1 MHFLKMFCS
10 GWKEKLIH
18 IKKVYKGALK
28 ERSFKNIYLNLPFLS
43 PWHFKNEETCLEG
56 KQPAQRNQ
64 SINIRVGSRP
74 GFFQDKIRKLW
85 MKSFHQSI
93 PKSTVILMTLTS
105 TCHFKPCYFYS
116 TTKFLISKRNNLLPE
131 QSQSKIF
138 PDLNAGMTVTIEGLG
153 FFFQL

>member
-1 MHFLKMFCS
+1 MFCS

-64 SINIRVGSRP
+64 SINIRAGSRP
-74 GFFQDKIRKLW
+74 RFFLDKIRKLW
-85 MKSFHQSI
+85 MKSFH
-93 PKSTVILMTLTS
+93 
-105 TCHFKPCYFYS
+105 
-116 TTKFLISKRNNLLPE
+116 
-131 QSQSKIF
+131 
-138 PDLNAGMTVTIEGLG
+138 
-153 FFFQL
+153 

>member
-1 MHFLKMFCS
+1 
-10 GWKEKLIH
+10 
-18 IKKVYKGALK
+18 
-28 ERSFKNIYLNLPFLS
+28 
-43 PWHFKNEETCLEG
+43 
-56 KQPAQRNQ
+56 
-64 SINIRVGSRP
+64 
-74 GFFQDKIRKLW
+74 
-85 MKSFHQSI
+85 
-93 PKSTVILMTLTS
+93 MTLTS